1 MAEVSPLPVPIPGV
15 TDVTIEHYQRPEVKA
30 AILRYCEH
38 GVGARALN
46 SDEHWYKGGI
56 DPKTIMLRGPAD
68 YDATIERG
76 RTLYATL
83 DIMEQSVFDQAA
95 QWNEARKEPDTTLG
109 DLSNCLAFSL
119 STDIDA
125 IGDIRKSIAVKEAV
139 EAAAQFHVDYLRER
153 GIEKSVYC
161 LYSGGGIYVHLHHGF
176 FAVAVGNTT
185 LTREGRKREFQVI
198 CKAYNRL
205 IGDISQAFFRKHPE
219 HIGRVKFDQLNNQ
232 KRTFKTIF
240 SLHKR
245 HPFAVIPLDPK
256 AIKIDFKKASLPLSN
271 EVLAEGVSWYQAF
284 DPSEKEPL
292 VGLIK
297 AHMDDIRKDTREH
310 STGNSTISRLPE
322 PLDRANFAPC
332 MQNIIEKAQPIEGK
346 HRALGTLATYL
357 YQVGWSEDAAFDLWS
372 EIADRCR
379 VEPRIFETEFGR
391 ESCPLCST
399 MQTDSGGYPHLN
411 LFNLG
416 FCVPDD
422 HCKGCQ
428 WPGDHGSQ
436 KILNEQEQSGPKI
449 ELKDVADI
457 TFDKDGKIKKVRF
470 SPTYAARAVLE
481 RMPLAMSE
489 DSEDIYHFTGQ
500 IYKPEGARVIDRVL
514 CEAAGD
520 LNTSDKLKET
530 LRRIKNDL
538 LSNPVTFEPNPYLL
552 GVKNGVADLLT
563 GEVREYRSEDLLIE
577 QIDVTHAPEARC
589 PAFLAFLES
598 ITPNVSDR
606 ITLID
611 WFAATAIKEPF
622 AYVLFLLGLGR
633 NGKGIY
639 EKLIKKFFGK
649 TAFRDMPLAEVAK
662 NNFAAGGFYRKRGWI
677 ASETGK
683 RKASIGTD
691 FIKLTSGNGSIDG
704 DRKNQS
710 RIQFDPYFQTTVDTN
725 TMPKIEDSSIGWQE
739 RFVKIDL
746 PFIFVANPDPVN
758 PLERKR
764 DPALYDKLSK
774 PSELSGIL
782 NLLLFR
788 SKAIGKSG
796 QIHKRL
802 GSEMFA
808 EYSEQSSS
816 VTTFLELFCEFDGA
830 LSNMWTPSEPIYE
843 AYKTW
848 CGYKVGEVVDIRYF
862 GRQLKKFCG
871 GFESKQGKDK
881 DRKNIRLYKGLIFDS
896 STCKASLDAALVSI
910 SNNVFECLH
919 VSSSCIHE
927 EEEEKSQQIMMS
939 SLSSSNIWNEIIE
952 RFGNPSN
959 VQNCTMHENSLYK
972 EDRPFFM
979 KTMKTMKTSISS
991 EPAPTE
997 SNGDKT
1003 KTMSSLT
1010 KTEQDQTRAKEE
1022 HFRDQ
1027 AAKRTG
1033 SAKMPV
1039 EDNPGIQKF
1048 KAGMKKRTCCLCGR
1062 SFPYDLTPYFN
1073 EGKSGY
1079 ICSTCH
1085 MQGPPPVPQ
1094 EPERPIRKQSGRQE
1108 HDRSR
1113 IPASPALSSFR
1124 AAIESSG

>member
-1 MAEVSPLPVPIPGV
+1 MAPPLPAPIPGV
-15 TDVTIEHYQRPEVKA
+15 TEATIEHYQRPEVKA
-30 AILRYCEH
+30 AILCYCEH
-38 GVGARALN
+38 GRALN
-46 SDEHWYKGGI
+46 SDEHWYKGGK
-56 DPKTIMLRGPAD
+56 DPKTVMLRGPAD

-83 DIMEQSVFDQAA
+83 DIMEKSVFNQAV
-95 QWNEARKEPDTTLG
+95 QWDEARKKPETTLG
-109 DLSNCLAFSL
+109 DLSSCLAFSL
-119 STDIDA
+119 STDIDS

-153 GIEKSVYC
+153 GIEKSVYF
-161 LYSGGGIYVHLHHGF
+161 LYSGGGIYVHLHHGL
-176 FAVAVGNTT
+176 FAVDVGNTT
-185 LTREGRKREFQVI
+185 LTREDRKREYQII

-205 IGDISQAFFRKHPE
+205 IGDISQAFFREHPE
-219 HIGRVKFDQLNNQ
+219 HIGRAKFDQLNNQ

-240 SLHKR
+240 SIHKR
-245 HPFAVIPLDPK
+245 HPFAVIPLDPN
-256 AIKIDFKKASLPLSN
+256 AIKIDFKKASLPLSD
-271 EVLAEGVSWYQAF
+271 EVLAEGAYWYQSF

-292 VGLIK
+292 VGLIR
-297 AHMDDIRKDTREH
+297 AHMNDVRECTREH
-310 STGNSTISRLPE
+310 STVNSTISRLSE

-391 ESCPLCST
+391 VSCPLCST

-411 LFNLG
+411 LYNLE

-422 HCKGCQ
+422 HCEGCQ
-428 WPGDHGSQ
+428 WPGDYGSQ
-436 KILNEQEQSGPKI
+436 KILNEQEQSGPLI
-449 ELKDVADI
+449 ELNDVADI
-457 TFDKDGKIKKVRF
+457 TYDKDGEIKKVRF
-470 SPTYAARAVLE
+470 SPTFAARAVLE
-481 RMPLAMSE
+481 RMPLVMSE
-489 DSEDIYHFTGQ
+489 DSEDVYHFTGQ
-500 IYKPEGARVIDRVL
+500 IYKPDGARVIDRAL

-530 LRRIKNDL
+530 LRRIKNEL
-538 LSNPVTFEPNPYLL
+538 LGNPVTFEPNPYLL
-552 GVKNGVADLLT
+552 GVKNGVADLIT
-563 GEVREYRSEDLLIE
+563 GEVREYRPDDLLIE

-639 EKLIKKFFGK
+639 EKLIKTFFRN

-683 RKASIGTD
+683 RKASIGTN

-710 RIQFDPYFQTTVDTN
+710 RIQFEPYFQTIVDTN

-739 RFVKIDL
+739 RFVKVDL
-746 PFIFVANPDPVN
+746 PFVFVANPDQAN
-758 PLERKR
+758 PLERQR
-764 DPALYDKLSK
+764 DPALYDKLAT

-796 QIHKRL
+796 QIHKRA

-808 EYSEQSSS
+808 EYGEQSSS
-816 VTTFLELFCEFDGA
+816 VATFLELFCEFDDA
-830 LSNMWTPSEPIYE
+830 LSNMWTTSEPIYE

-871 GFESKQGKDK
+871 GFEPKRGKTK
-881 DRKNIRLYKGLIFDS
+881 DRKSTTAYKGLIFDNIK
-896 STCKASLDAALVSI
+896 CKAALEALQISMSLYVSI
-910 SNNVFECLH
+910 KSLSNLN
-919 VSSSCIHE
+919 
-927 EEEEKSQQIMMS
+927 EEEKEQSQQISMYL
-939 SLSSSNIWNEIIE
+939 LSQSNLWNEIIE
-952 RFGNPSN
+952 NFGETSIRKEP
-959 VQNCTMHENSLYK
+959 QNSLCN
-972 EDRPFFM
+972 EDAIFIE
-979 KTMKTMKTSISS
+979 TIETIETSISS
-991 EPAPTE
+991 EPAKDEPNRDISETLIE
-997 SNGDKT
+997 TPPMRADLLSA
-1003 KTMSSLT
+1003 
-1010 KTEQDQTRAKEE
+1010 EEQTRAKEE

-1027 AAKRTG
+1027 AEKHTG
-1033 SAKMPV
+1033 PAR
-1039 EDNPGIQKF
+1039 
-1048 KAGMKKRTCCLCGR
+1048 AGRAAHRGRHDKHTCSRCGKHDDIP
-1062 SFPYDLTPYFN
+1062 FIMHDYN
-1073 EGKSGY
+1073 GY
-1079 ICSTCH
+1079 ICEPCRRD
-1085 MQGPPPVPQ
+1085 GPPTKADSQ
-1094 EPERPIRKQSGRQE
+1094 TKLEGEAG
-1108 HDRSR
+1108 
-1113 IPASPALSSFR
+1113 A
-1124 AAIESSG
+1124 